1 MESYVNGA
9 ACRGVAPATIEEIA
23 MKTRRFLVAKLLS
36 QRTEARVLVAPTG
49 FGKSCLAA
57 QYASLVFSFW
67 HVFWFD
73 CQDLRFLR
81 ALSDDSLDRLIFQ
94 RDDQAA
100 LVVFDDVPALSPAQ
114 AASLAK
120 CVGNLQA
127 RHCEVLACSTPVC
140 AESFLERG
148 AWNVVAQHKALLVQ
162 SSEQDFATLYAQNPS
177 CGSDASMA
185 RIPAIAWGNDEG
197 RFLLLRGFAFD
208 ELPTEDVLAG
218 LFLFAAQSVPGCAF
232 EAVSVDV
239 KASFERLAVRY
250 PYFAYRRETDRYE
263 ALECDDTLFERVL
276 LPLVAETSSFLDEG
290 EARQYARCF
299 AALLVA
305 SGNLRRACMAASVL
319 LDRADKERFVSDQA
333 LFFALSSCSRD
344 YLRLA
349 ETVERGHAADKDL
362 LAANIA
368 FARVFEGESVD
379 IKPLWEKCACERLSL
394 DVRCLYAALALH
406 VSARTRM
413 DAEDECLEFW
423 RTKARLDDL
432 YAQIS
437 EAHMREAHPA
447 VARSGSCEAVT
458 DCSDAADATSAV
470 GAAGAAGA
478 AAGAVGAVGA
488 AAGAVGAVG
497 AVVGAV
503 GAVAGAVG
511 AVGAVGVAG
520 AAGAVA
526 SAAGA
531 AADTVGAVDTTTF
544 AGNPLAED
552 ATASEG
558 VARKVDLVSNRE
570 NASFP
575 SDLSWEENLFLF
587 AYGFAY
593 SHESRS
599 EAELFD
605 EEEAQTRSAESA
617 GMNVACEN
625 TCATLLRALR
635 ESVAWLE
642 NSSAPSAPH
651 DALLPFAALI
661 WPEDA
666 SAFPSVYA
674 QGQANEAYRQALST
688 FVAALWAVQDAPAR
702 FTVSQKRAYREMFKQ
717 MLDASIPD
725 ALHEKIER
733 ALRSLK
739 DASEKRK
746 SGAWEYHAVPIPRLR
761 VSLWG
766 SFCVSVGERMMDSRN
781 FKRKKSM
788 VLLAILASEAGKSFS
803 RDYLAEALWPRSPL
817 GCARRNL
824 YAVWGELRAVLRLDD
839 GSCPYLVRAGSSYRL
854 ERALAECDVS
864 EMQDL
869 CRCLCDETCA
879 QEQWSAAL
887 QELSARFSGDLL
899 PGSPENEHLARY
911 GVAMKEQA
919 NNALMTAA
927 RMLFNRGEI
936 SLALHYAKEVIKR
949 APARE
954 DACELA
960 MEAQLR
966 LGQSV
971 SALNTFFGCQRYLA
985 DQLGVDPSPSVYA
998 LYERALGVSR

>member
-319 LDRADKERFVSDQA
+319 LDRADTERFVSDQA

-458 DCSDAADATSAV
+458 DCSDATSAV

-488 AAGAVGAVG
+488 VGA
-497 AVVGAV
+497 A
-503 GAVAGAVG
+503 
-511 AVGAVGVAG
+511 AG
-520 AAGAVA
+520 AAGV
-526 SAAGA
+526 AGA
-531 AADTVGAVDTTTF
+531 AADTAGAVDTTTF

-558 VARKVDLVSNRE
+558 VARKVYLVSNRE

-587 AYGFAY
+587 AYGFVY

-651 DALLPFAALI
+651 GALLPFVALI

-674 QGQANEAYRQALST
+674 QGQVNEAYRQALST

-899 PGSPENEHLARY
+899 PGAPENEHLARY

>member
-162 SSEQDFATLYAQNPS
+162 SSEQDFATLYAKNPS
-177 CGSDASMA
+177 RGSDASMA

-432 YAQIS
+432 YAQIL
-437 EAHMREAHPA
+437 EAHMREAHPV

-458 DCSDAADATSAV
+458 EAADADGAV

-478 AAGAVGAVGA
+478 AAGAAGAVGA
-488 AAGAVGAVG
+488 AAGAVGAV
-497 AVVGAV
+497 
-503 GAVAGAVG
+503 
-511 AVGAVGVAG
+511 
-520 AAGAVA
+520 
-526 SAAGA
+526 
-531 AADTVGAVDTTTF
+531 DTTTS

-558 VARKVDLVSNRE
+558 VARKVYLVSNRE

-587 AYGFAY
+587 SYGFAY
-593 SHESRS
+593 LHESRS

-651 DALLPFAALI
+651 DALLPFVALI

-674 QGQANEAYRQALST
+674 QGQVNEAYRQALST

-899 PGSPENEHLARY
+899 PGAPENEHLARY